1 LYDAVP
7 PIDARL
13 SPWKRCHASVEAL
26 TSSVS
31 LAFVAVLIGL
41 RVRRDRGTDLGEVSS
56 QWVME
61 HRMGP
66 GGHDSG
72 RWNQR

>member
-1 LYDAVP
+1 MSALVSPLSIGVAVAA
-7 PIDARL
+7 I
-13 SPWKRCHASVEAL
+13 
-26 TSSVS
+26 
-31 LAFVAVLIGL
+31 AFVAVLVGL

>member
-1 LYDAVP
+1 VN
-7 PIDARL
+7 
-13 SPWKRCHASVEAL
+13 AL
-26 TSSVS
+26 LNPLAIGAGVVTIALIV
-31 LAFVAVLIGL
+31 AFVGL
-41 RVRRDRGTDLGEVSS
+41 RWRRDRGPDLGEVSN

-66 GGHDSG
+66 GGHDSS

>member
-1 LYDAVP
+1 VSAFLGPLAIVVAV
-7 PIDARL
+7 A
-13 SPWKRCHASVEAL
+13 AV
-26 TSSVS
+26 V
-31 LAFVAVLIGL
+31 FVAILIGF
-41 RVRRDRGTDLGEVSS
+41 RSRRGRGTDLGEVSS

-66 GGHDSG
+66 GGHDST